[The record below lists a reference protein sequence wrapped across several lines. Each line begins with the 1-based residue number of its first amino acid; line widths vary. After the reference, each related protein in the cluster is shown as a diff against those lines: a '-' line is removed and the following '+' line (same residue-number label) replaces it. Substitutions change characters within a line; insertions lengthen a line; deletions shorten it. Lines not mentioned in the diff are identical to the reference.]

1 MAIYLD
7 SAIASEAE
15 IARRMGW
22 VKGIT
27 TNPTLLAK
35 SQQPPETT
43 LIQLAS
49 LTPWPVF
56 YQVTAMD
63 YEGMIAEGQAAYEII
78 GNQTI
83 LKIPATPVGFEVV
96 ASLSWEITCSVTA
109 IYHPIQA
116 AIASE
121 AGAKIAI
128 AYVNRATRLLGDG
141 IALVRDMA
149 AILKGTDTEILA
161 ASIKSPEEAA
171 LALQAGADHLTLPLA
186 MLQAIAT
193 HDLSEKTVAEFN
205 QNGIGLKTL
214 ELAPDINTDMDLDM
228 DMDMDI

>member
-35 SQQPPETT
+35 SEQPPEVT
-43 LIQLAS
+43 LFQLAS
-49 LTPWPVF
+49 LTSGPLF
-56 YQVTAMD
+56 YQVTATN
-63 YEGMIAEGQAAYEII
+63 YEGMIAEAQAAYDLI

-96 ASLSWEITCSVTA
+96 ASLSWEITCSVTG

-116 AIASE
+116 AIAHE

-161 ASIKSPEEAA
+161 ASIKSPDEAA

-205 QNGIGLKTL
+205 QNGIGIGLKTL
-214 ELAPDINTDMDLDM
+214 ELTPNMDTDIDVDI
-228 DMDMDI
+228 DMDI

>member
-1 MAIYLD
+1 
-7 SAIASEAE
+7 
-15 IARRMGW
+15 
-22 VKGIT
+22 
-27 TNPTLLAK
+27 
-35 SQQPPETT
+35 
-43 LIQLAS
+43 
-49 LTPWPVF
+49 
-56 YQVTAMD
+56 
-63 YEGMIAEGQAAYEII
+63 MIAEAQAAYDLI

-96 ASLSWEITCSVTA
+96 ASLSWEITCSVTG

-116 AIASE
+116 AIAHE

-161 ASIKSPEEAA
+161 ASIKSPDEAA

-205 QNGIGLKTL
+205 QNGIGIGLKTL
-214 ELAPDINTDMDLDM
+214 ELTPNMDTDIDVDI
-228 DMDMDI
+228 DMDI